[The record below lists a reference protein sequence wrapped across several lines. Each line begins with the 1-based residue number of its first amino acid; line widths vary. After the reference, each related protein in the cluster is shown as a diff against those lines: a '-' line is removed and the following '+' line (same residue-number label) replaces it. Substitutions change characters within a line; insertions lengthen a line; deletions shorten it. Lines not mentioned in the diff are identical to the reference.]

1 MKAPRPGSITNHF
14 RAAIV
19 AAIAAFLAPGGTF
32 PVART
37 YLHAT
42 RSCNAGSCDLAAAS
56 VAALSILPAAVIGFF
71 LTLFL
76 LKRRNGA
83 QR

>member
-1 MKAPRPGSITNHF
+1 MSAPRPGSISNHF

-19 AAIAAFLAPGGTF
+19 VAIAAFLVPGVTF
-32 PVART
+32 LVART

-42 RSCNAGSCDLAAAS
+42 QSCGAGSCDLAAAS
-56 VAALSILPAAVIGFF
+56 VAAPPILLAAVISFF
-71 LTLFL
+71 LSLFL

-83 QR
+83 QW